1 MSREKHLPDV
11 LTVLVCLLVWAVFF
25 PGLMSTDSVVQYG
38 EALTGRYQDWHPP
51 FMSILLHLVLVLGG
65 GLGTLMLVQCLAGA
79 FGVRALVLSALALFQ
94 GDRLPARRAAWLS
107 LAVLLLLLVPV
118 SPLAFYLMTFWKDV
132 WAMVFLLWMTALLLD
147 LHRLG
152 ASPGRLL
159 AVAGLAAALGLVRH
173 NAVVVLPLIGV
184 AVWMA
189 ARRRLGR
196 PAAAAWAAAPL
207 ALYLVAGP
215 LIDHAFAVRK
225 HHPESQVMVL
235 DLVGL
240 CAADRAACPRW
251 LPWTW
256 AHVLDPGAL
265 AAYRPGDVGFI
276 YWDQPP
282 HVDPAMGNDYPRL
295 RSEYLAALRAR
306 PGLFARVKLEAFET
320 LLGWR
325 RTEYF
330 VHESIVWNPYGL
342 ALGDTLAP
350 VRRGLTF
357 VVSRVGWN
365 RRLRW
370 VSGVHLVWILVNV
383 AWVGGL
389 LAAWRRTGEERYGF
403 LAALLLIPLAYY
415 FSYLAATPGHDFRY
429 MYPATLLIQCVTAS
443 WALGELAVREQARR
457 RSTPSAPRRAPDRDG
472 PPPPE
477 PGREESGEAE
487 PFPAGVAV
495 LTSSRIDAL
504 LLGAEYL
511 QPVRNNKPKWR
522 CGESGGPTS
531 SR

>member
-1 MSREKHLPDV
+1 MLCCLRAEDYTMSREKHLPDV

-79 FGVRALVLSALALFQ
+79 FGVRALVRSALALFQ

-196 PAAAAWAAAPL
+196 PAAAAAAAAPL
-207 ALYLVAGP
+207 A
-215 LIDHAFAVRK
+215 
-225 HHPESQVMVL
+225 
-235 DLVGL
+235 
-240 CAADRAACPRW
+240 
-251 LPWTW
+251 
-256 AHVLDPGAL
+256 
-265 AAYRPGDVGFI
+265 
-276 YWDQPP
+276 
-282 HVDPAMGNDYPRL
+282 
-295 RSEYLAALRAR
+295 
-306 PGLFARVKLEAFET
+306 
-320 LLGWR
+320 
-325 RTEYF
+325 
-330 VHESIVWNPYGL
+330 L

-457 RSTPSAPRRAPDRDG
+457 RSTPSAARRAPDRDG

-511 QPVRNNKPKWR
+511 QPIR
-522 CGESGGPTS
+522 E
-531 SR
+531 